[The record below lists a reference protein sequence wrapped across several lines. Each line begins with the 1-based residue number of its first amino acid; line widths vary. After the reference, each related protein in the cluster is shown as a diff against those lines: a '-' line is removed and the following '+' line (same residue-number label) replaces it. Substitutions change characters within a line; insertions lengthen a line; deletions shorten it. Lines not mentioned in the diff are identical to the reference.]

1 MSEIA
6 ANGCAV
12 KDPLSIT
19 ALYTFAKQKFSDGY
33 FFNGE
38 SHDFYEAVCVLKGRV
53 GITAGKR
60 VYVLTEGQ
68 MTIHRPGQFHAIWEE
83 GASCPESIIFSF
95 SALPFPKITDRVYEL
110 TPELIKEIKSLYA
123 GITDTFEMKSGED
136 ASLVRA
142 QYRTEGRV
150 KTDKGIWVG
159 RISDG
164 KEPDAALLVKR
175 LEIFLLSALGHGKG
189 ELSEYNGTG
198 KGNYTRILSVMEENI
213 NNDLTVSALAAMC
226 DMSVPALEKTVY
238 RYLHCGAMA
247 YYNVLRLHKA
257 YKYLAAGM
265 SVKETALT
273 LGYAN
278 QNYFSAC
285 FKKRYGYPPS
295 EVGGRNKNE

>member
-1 MSEIA
+1 MNAYIK
-6 ANGCAV
+6 GCAV
-12 KDPLSIT
+12 KDPVSVT
-19 ALYTFAKQKFSDGY
+19 ALYSFGKQKFSDGY

-60 VYVLTEGQ
+60 VYVLEAGQ

-83 GASCPESIIFSF
+83 GETRPESIIFSF
-95 SALPFPKITDRVYEL
+95 SAVPFPKITDRIYEL
-110 TPELIKEIKSLYA
+110 TGELVREIKCIYT
-123 GITDTFEMKSGED
+123 GVTDAFTMKHGRELDNRPKFQSTGKT
-136 ASLVRA
+136 
-142 QYRTEGRV
+142 RTE
-150 KTDKGIWVG
+150 KGICVTAGNEG
-159 RISDG
+159 R
-164 KEPDAALLVKR
+164 EADAAALVKR
-175 LEIFLLSALGHGKG
+175 LEIFLISALGRGKG
-189 ELSEYNGTG
+189 ENVEYSGAG
-198 KGNYTRILSVMEENI
+198 SGNYTRILSVMEENI
-213 NNDLTVSALAAMC
+213 NNNLSVSALAALC
-226 DMSVPALEKTVY
+226 EMSVPALEKAVY

-257 YKYLAAGM
+257 HKCLEGGM

-295 EVGGRNKNE
+295 EVKRAE

>member
-1 MSEIA
+1 MSDYA
-6 ANGCAV
+6 KGCAV
-12 KDPLSIT
+12 KDPVSVT
-19 ALYTFAKQKFSDGY
+19 ALYSFGKQKFSGDY

-83 GASCPESIIFSF
+83 GGSRPESIIFSF

-110 TPELIKEIKSLYA
+110 TGEMLKEIKSIYA
-123 GITDTFEMKSGED
+123 GVTDAFEMKRGHEIGMARSKFQSSGK
-136 ASLVRA
+136 
-142 QYRTEGRV
+142 V
-150 KTDKGIWVG
+150 KAETGIWVSAVKDG
-159 RISDG
+159 R
-164 KEPDAALLVKR
+164 ETDAVMLIKR
-175 LEIFLLSALGHGKG
+175 LEMFLLSALGMGKG
-189 ELSEYNGTG
+189 ELTEYVGAG
-198 KGNYTRILSVMEENI
+198 SGNYTRILSVMEANI
-213 NNDLTVSALAAMC
+213 NNNLTVSALAELC
-226 DMSVPALEKTVY
+226 EMSVPALEKTVY

-257 YKYLAAGM
+257 HKCLADGM

-295 EVGGRNKNE
+295 SVRRTE